1 MRYGTHFKNEYKM
14 TFTTEQL
21 QTLFQWEEHF
31 RTAVRAKWARNPGR
45 SALRTIYDIYTAAT
59 GDKRRFSDNCSTCI
73 LSLLT
78 DCGNAYFADIA
89 EKAVTNTRVEVKVS
103 QEAKEVVKRTRIKTT
118 KKSK

>member
-1 MRYGTHFKNEYKM
+1 M

-21 QTLFQWEEHF
+21 NTLSAWEENF

-45 SALRTIYDIYTAAT
+45 SSLRTIYDIYTSAT
-59 GDKRRFSDNCSTCI
+59 GDRRRFSDNCSQCI

-78 DCGNAYFADIA
+78 DCGNVYFQDLT
-89 EKAVTNTRVEVKVS
+89 EKAVTTTKMEVKVS
-103 QEAKEVVKRTRIKTT
+103 QEEKQVVKRAKVKTT